1 MEARKIGVRE
11 TVSAGK
17 KLQRD
22 DALAMA
28 RKARRLIAT
37 KGKQVTSVEITKDLP
52 SDDDL
57 ATLMLGPTGNM
68 RAPTIRVGRTLLVGY
83 NDDVFTTEFG
93 SE

>member
-1 MEARKIGVRE
+1 
-11 TVSAGK
+11 
-17 KLQRD
+17 
-22 DALAMA
+22 
-28 RKARRLIAT
+28 ARRLIAA
-37 KGKQVTSVEITKDLP
+37 KGKQVTSVEITKDQP

-57 ATLMLGPTGNM
+57 ATLLLGPTGNM

>member
-1 MEARKIGVRE
+1 MEAHEIGVRE

-28 RKARRLIAT
+28 RKARRLIAA
-37 KGKQVTSVEITKDLP
+37 KGKQVTRVEITKDQP

-57 ATLMLGPTGNM
+57 ATLLLGPTGNM

-83 NDDVFTTEFG
+83 NDDVFTTAFG